1 MKANFGDW
9 AGVAPWRC
17 PRLRVHPSTFT
28 VQAPMTK
35 PTKRHSHTLAI
46 RLPPASPS
54 RQEPINAVTADH
66 STANSTCF
74 RMAWT
79 PEHIYTSYTIL
90 YYTILYYTI
99 LYYTILYYTI
109 PYHTTLYYIILSYL
123 SIAGAQGWQPP
134 GTGGSA
140 LPRCFVLGSEP

>member
-17 PRLRVHPSTFT
+17 PRLKVHPSTFT
-28 VQAPMTK
+28 VQAPM
-35 PTKRHSHTLAI
+35 TKRHSHTLAI
-46 RLPPASPS
+46 RLPPAWPS

-66 STANSTCF
+66 STANSTKPNEDCNPHLVAGWPG
-74 RMAWT
+74 RLN
-79 PEHIYTSYTIL
+79 TSILVIL

-99 LYYTILYYTI
+99 VYY
-109 PYHTTLYYIILSYL
+109 TTLYYIILSYL
-123 SIAGAQGWQPP
+123 SIAVAQGWQPP